1 VLDAQG
7 RRVGVSGRGLLSA
20 APFRCRTE
28 DTGAG
33 AHDLDDPLGWSE
45 VRAWAGPWCIDER
58 WWDALAHRR
67 RARLQ
72 VVLAPAG
79 GDGSLGTGT
88 RSSGSRSARGSSAHP
103 SHGVAHLLTLE
114 DRRWWIEATYD

>member
-7 RRVGVSGRGLLSA
+7 RRVGVSGRGILSA
-20 APFRCRTE
+20 APVRCRTE
-28 DTGAG
+28 DVGADV
-33 AHDLDDPLGWSE
+33 HDPHDPQGWSE

-72 VVLAPAG
+72 VVLGPAG
-79 GDGSLGTGT
+79 GEGP
-88 RSSGSRSARGSSAHP
+88 RSVRGSSTHP